1 MAFYR
6 EISHPLKKRNSGEE
20 GRLHLS
26 CVSNGDVDFSSI
38 TRVLQLGSG
47 RPMAHFNT
55 RIFVRLLRYQTFILV
70 EQKSG
75 AENRE

>member
-26 CVSNGDVDFSSI
+26 CVSNGNVDFSSI

-55 RIFVRLLRYQTFILV
+55 RFNTHFSASFKVSNVHF
-70 EQKSG
+70 G
-75 AENRE
+75 